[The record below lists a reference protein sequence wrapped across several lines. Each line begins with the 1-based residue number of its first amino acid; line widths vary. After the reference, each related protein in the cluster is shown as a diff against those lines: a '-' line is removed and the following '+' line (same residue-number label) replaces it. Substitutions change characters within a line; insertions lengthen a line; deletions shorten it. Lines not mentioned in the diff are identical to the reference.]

1 MLALTAV
8 QLCLRAGIPHA
19 LGAPEAALSR
29 GERHIDEL
37 GLAHPSKV
45 VVAHQRFA
53 GVVIRRIA
61 DLVVAQTRWSR
72 PRKTSN
78 VPLGGSKPS
87 TARTPVGR
95 STVTIVAGGA
105 GPALERGA
113 LTKAARET
121 RTAVVPSPPRL
132 KDLPSYGRNAMES
145 IDPIGCSVHEPN
157 ANRSRIADKL
167 PAGMGSWVP
176 GRRICKEV
184 RARRERKRRKINR
197 GSPRQPAG
205 LQQQAFS
212 SRPPFLP
219 CVAN

>member
-72 PRKTSN
+72 PRKTTN

-87 TARTPVGR
+87 SERTPGGR
-95 STVTIVAGGA
+95 STVTIVAWA
-105 GPALERGA
+105 GRALERGEGTLYLSA
-113 LTKAARET
+113 LYFLRQECEAH
-121 RTAVVPSPPRL
+121 
-132 KDLPSYGRNAMES
+132 D
-145 IDPIGCSVHEPN
+145 
-157 ANRSRIADKL
+157 
-167 PAGMGSWVP
+167 
-176 GRRICKEV
+176 
-184 RARRERKRRKINR
+184 ER
-197 GSPRQPAG
+197 
-205 LQQQAFS
+205 
-212 SRPPFLP
+212 
-219 CVAN
+219 